1 MLSKIRQL
9 LKTYSYQD
17 ADLSK
22 AAGIL
27 FLKTMCRTRAA
38 ETDLTFK
45 ETGS

>member
-1 MLSKIRQL
+1 MLSKIRQI

-22 AAGIL
+22 TAGIL
-27 FLKTMCRTRAA
+27 FLETICRTRVA
-38 ETDLTFK
+38 EIDLTYK